1 MIKFDKVSYSFPQ
14 KDLYTDVSFTIEEGQ
29 HCAFIGASGS
39 GKSTLIDIIMDPE
52 KYVFDGNVEME
63 PSLKIGYVSQFSQRD
78 KDKET
83 TVFEYIAE
91 EFIKLENEIATLCA
105 EMGTSDDIETLLEKY
120 QEALDAFDAIDG
132 DNYENN
138 INKKLNAAN
147 LTTHRDRMISELS
160 GGERFYF
167 TFRCM

>member
-1 MIKFDKVSYSFPQ
+1 MIKFEKLSYSFPQ
-14 KDLYTDVSFTIEEGQ
+14 RDLYNNVSFTLEEGQ

-52 KYVFDGNVEME
+52 KYLFDGKLEME
-63 PSLKIGYVSQFSQRD
+63 PNLKIGYVSQFTQRD
-78 KDKET
+78 KANDI

-105 EMGTSDDIETLLEKY
+105 EMGTTDDIETVLEKY

-138 INKKLNAAN
+138 INKKLNIADFGN
-147 LTTHRDRMISELS
+147 HRDRMISELS
-160 GGERFYF
+160 GGEFKL
-167 TFRCM
+167 

>member
-91 EFIKLENEIATLCA
+91 EFIKLENPAAPSHARLRKHRAGMRIVDIDR
-105 EMGTSDDIETLLEKY
+105 SHDDEHQRRKHH
-120 QEALDAFDAIDG
+120 Q
-132 DNYENN
+132 
-138 INKKLNAAN
+138 
-147 LTTHRDRMISELS
+147 RQQ
-160 GGERFYF
+160 
-167 TFRCM
+167 

>member
-1 MIKFDKVSYSFPQ
+1 MIKVDNLSYSYPQ
-14 KDLYTDVSFTIEEGQ
+14 RDLYKDVSFTLEEGQ

-105 EMGTSDDIETLLEKY
+105 EMGTSDDIETFKAAINFLCIIKKCYKIDNLLCSIF
-120 QEALDAFDAIDG
+120 AF
-132 DNYENN
+132 
-138 INKKLNAAN
+138 N
-147 LTTHRDRMISELS
+147 LLL
-160 GGERFYF
+160 FYF
-167 TFRCM
+167 NYFLSCFSQLLNFHIFRKY

>member
-1 MIKFDKVSYSFPQ
+1 
-14 KDLYTDVSFTIEEGQ
+14 
-29 HCAFIGASGS
+29 
-39 GKSTLIDIIMDPE
+39 
-52 KYVFDGNVEME
+52 ME

-105 EMGTSDDIETLLEKY
+105 EMVTSDDIETLLEKY

-147 LTTHRDRMISELS
+147 LTTHRDRLIENYVSLCEQKELVPI
-160 GGERFYF
+160 R
-167 TFRCM
+167 

>member
-1 MIKFDKVSYSFPQ
+1 MIKVDNLSYSYPQ
-14 KDLYTDVSFTIEEGQ
+14 RDLYKDVSFTLEEGQ

-52 KYVFDGNVEME
+52 NYLFDGKLEME
-63 PSLKIGYVSQFSQRD
+63 PNLKIGYVSQFSQRD
-78 KDKET
+78 KTKEI

-91 EFIKLENEIATLCA
+91 PFIKLQEKIATLCD

-132 DNYENN
+132 DNFENN
-138 INKKLNAAN
+138 INKNIKRKSN
-147 LTTHRDRMISELS
+147 LQ
-160 GGERFYF
+160 
-167 TFRCM
+167 C